1 MPFKVQSYIIFL
13 TSPNFLCEFPGFIL
27 RFNTIHSVVLS
38 ALGVY
43 VGVGVWL
50 SVGVGVPAS
59 MPREYCS
66 LFS

>member
-1 MPFKVQSYIIFL
+1 MPFGVQRYKNNRTI
-13 TSPNFLCEFPGFIL
+13 PNFLCEFPGFIL

-50 SVGVGVPAS
+50 SVGVGVPA
-59 MPREYCS
+59 
-66 LFS
+66 